1 MRPITPSN
9 WNITRWYEWYELRRS
24 RLWLFK
30 PNSRLVSVNVIS
42 RYFRFQRDRQPGP
55 LGTTPDL
62 MIQRFQLGRKNAKLT
77 GRLRRYDA
85 ITLGREWLNAS
96 LDNQLFVRPIG
107 NGNFRGL
114 RRQRRNLN
122 RSILGNGATGA
133 TRVAHHKFLS
143 VAIITLLQYVSRGQ

>member
-1 MRPITPSN
+1 
-9 WNITRWYEWYELRRS
+9 
-24 RLWLFK
+24 
-30 PNSRLVSVNVIS
+30 
-42 RYFRFQRDRQPGP
+42 
-55 LGTTPDL
+55 
-62 MIQRFQLGRKNAKLT
+62 MIQSFQLGRKNAKLT

-122 RSILGNGATGA
+122 RSILGNGAA
-133 TRVAHHKFLS
+133 RANRVAHHTFLS